1 MTYKAIIIE
10 DEPPAA
16 KRLVKMISESPL
28 DIEVIEILD
37 SVEDS
42 IAFFKSFKN
51 YDLIFMDVQL
61 GDGLSF
67 DIFKAVTIEKPIIFT
82 TAYDDYALQA
92 FKVNSVDYLL
102 KPIDQED
109 MNSALEQFKDW
120 NQNHEPANHDMSYL
134 LKALEKPN
142 YKHRFLVKKGK
153 QLIVIAVED
162 IAYFF
167 SEDGYSFLAHKSG
180 SKHIVDSTIDQ
191 LCSGLNPEMFHR
203 INRKMLVSVDSLNG
217 IHDYFNSR
225 LKLELLPTP
234 TFEVIV
240 SRDRVKIFKNWLNNG

>member
-1 MTYKAIIIE
+1 MSYKVIVIE

-16 KRLVKMISESPL
+16 KRLSKMIMASPL
-28 DIEVIEILD
+28 DIEIVEILD

-42 IAFFKSFKN
+42 INYLKNFKN
-51 YDLIFMDVQL
+51 YDLLFMDVQL

-67 DIFKAVTIEKPIIFT
+67 EIFNSVKIDKPIIFT

-109 MNSALEQFKDW
+109 MNSALEQFENKVPLS
-120 NQNHEPANHDMSYL
+120 PASDMNYL
-134 LKALEKPN
+134 ISALQKPQ

-153 QLIVIAVED
+153 QLVVIPIDEVS
-162 IAYFF
+162 YFY
-167 SEDGYSFLAHKSG
+167 SEDGYTLLAHQKG
-180 SKHIVDSTIDQ
+180 GKHIIDMTMDQ
-191 LCSGLNPEMFHR
+191 LCECLNPEIFHR
-203 INRKMLVSVDSLNG
+203 INRKMIVSLPSITA

-225 LKLELLPTP
+225 LKLQLTPTP
-234 TFEVIV
+234 PFEIIV
-240 SRDRVKIFKNWLNNG
+240 SRDRVREFKGWLSD

>member
-1 MTYKAIIIE
+1 MTYKVVIIE

-16 KRLVKMISESPL
+16 KRLVKMIKASPF
-28 DIEVIEILD
+28 DMEVVEILD

-42 IAFFKSFKN
+42 IAFLKKHTN

-67 DIFKAVTIEKPIIFT
+67 DIFKKVQINKPIIFS
-82 TAYDDYALQA
+82 TAYEDYALQA

-109 MNSALEQFKDW
+109 MNNALEQFKEW
-120 NQNHEPANHDMSYL
+120 NQNHEPQNYDMNYL

-153 QLIVIAVED
+153 QLVVIPVEE
-162 IAYFF
+162 ISYFY
-167 SEDGYSFLAHKSG
+167 SEDGYSFLIHKSG
-180 SKHIVDSTIDQ
+180 SKYIVDTTIDQ
-191 LCSGLNPEMFHR
+191 LCTCLNPEIFHR
-203 INRKMLVSVDSLNG
+203 INRKMILSIKSLSG

-225 LKLELLPTP
+225 LKLDLSPAP
-234 TFEVIV
+234 SCDVIV
-240 SRDRVKIFKNWLNNG
+240 SRDRVKEFKNWLKNG

>member
-1 MTYKAIIIE
+1 MKYKVVIIE

-16 KRLVKMISESPL
+16 KRLSKMIAASPL
-28 DIEVIEILD
+28 DIEIIEIID

-42 IAFFKSFKN
+42 IAFFQSFDN

-67 DIFKAVTIEKPIIFT
+67 DIFKSVEITKPIIFT

-102 KPIDQED
+102 KPIDQVD
-109 MNSALEQFKDW
+109 MNSALEQFEEW
-120 NQNHEPANHDMSYL
+120 SSNHDPNAYDMNYL

-153 QLIVIAVED
+153 QLVVIPVSE
-162 IAYFF
+162 ISYFY
-167 SEDGYSFLAHKSG
+167 SEDGYSFLIHKDG
-180 SKHIVDSTIDQ
+180 SKHIVDNTIDQ
-191 LCSGLNPEMFHR
+191 LMLCLSPDNFHR
-203 INRKMLVSVDSLNG
+203 INRKMLVSIGSLNG

-225 LKLELLPTP
+225 LKLEMSPT
-234 TFEVIV
+234 TNFEVIV
-240 SRDRVKIFKNWLNNG
+240 SRDRVKTFKNWLNNG

>member
-1 MTYKAIIIE
+1 MTYKVIIIE

-16 KRLVKMISESPL
+16 KRLVKMIKASPV
-28 DIEVIEILD
+28 DIEVVEILD

-42 IAFFKSFKN
+42 TAFFKNFNN

-67 DIFKAVTIEKPIIFT
+67 EIFKNVNIDKPIIFT

-102 KPIDQED
+102 KPIDQND
-109 MNSALEQFKDW
+109 MNRALEQFENW
-120 NQNHEPANHDMSYL
+120 SLNHEPKSHDMSYL
-134 LKALEKPN
+134 LKVLEKPS

-153 QLIVIAVED
+153 QLIVVPVQEIS
-162 IAYFF
+162 YFF
-167 SEDGYSFLAHKSG
+167 SEDGYSFLVHKNG

-191 LCSGLNPEMFHR
+191 LCDSLNPEIFHR
-203 INRKMLVSVDSLNG
+203 TNRKMLVSVESLNG

-225 LKLELLPTP
+225 LKLELLPKP

-240 SRDRVKIFKNWLNNG
+240 SRDRVKAFKNWLKNG